1 MQSRRMRSGVGH
13 AVEVRGLQSCAAD
26 GHRKRFLAL
35 GPLADCGRHHGNHG
49 IKKLIG
55 PVRHM
60 ANIQSTETLALSIKL
75 APDVLF

>member
-1 MQSRRMRSGVGH
+1 M
-13 AVEVRGLQSCAAD
+13 QSCAAD

-55 PVRHM
+55 PVRQM